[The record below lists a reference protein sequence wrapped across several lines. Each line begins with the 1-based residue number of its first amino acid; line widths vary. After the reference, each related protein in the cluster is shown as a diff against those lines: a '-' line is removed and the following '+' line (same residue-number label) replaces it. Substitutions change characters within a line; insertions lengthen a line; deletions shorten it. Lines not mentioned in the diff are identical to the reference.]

1 MKGSNDAHLVETLL
15 PVSDQVSNLRS
26 KVVLSAEH
34 MERRLRSRG
43 FVAEILSFLLF
54 AGADVSFDTI

>member
-1 MKGSNDAHLVETLL
+1 MIETLL

>member
-1 MKGSNDAHLVETLL
+1 MIETLL

-26 KVVLSAEH
+26 KVVLSAH